1 MYIVLKPRIEPG
13 LRESFLRE
21 ATERGL
27 TVVPLP
33 GLEGRAL
40 ALVGPTAA
48 AEAMAVHAAVEESVA
63 DERPYKKVGRGLHPH
78 DTTVPL
84 GQHTLGGE
92 DVLVVAGPC
101 AVETPEQ
108 MRAIAHAAHAAGAH
122 GLRGGAFKP
131 RTSPYSFQGHGI
143 EGVRLLAE
151 VAHAEGLPVV
161 TEILDPRDLEAM
173 FAYVDIFQIGARN
186 MQNFALLKAVGG
198 QPKPV
203 LLKRGLS
210 ATLEEFLLA
219 AEYLVDSGNER
230 IVLCERGI
238 RTFETAT
245 RNTLDL
251 NAVPWLKQR
260 SHLPVVVDPSH
271 ATGLRELVAP
281 MSKAALAAGADGL
294 LIEVHP
300 DPSRAWSDGRQS
312 LDPPALTRLM
322 HELRP
327 LVAALGR
334 RLP

>member
-1 MYIVLKPRIEPG
+1 MYVVLKPRIEAA

-21 ATERGL
+21 ASERGL
-27 TVVPLP
+27 TAIPLP

-40 ALVGPTAA
+40 ALIGPAAA
-48 AEAMAVHAAVEESVA
+48 AEALAAHAAVEEAVA
-63 DERPYKKVGRGLHPH
+63 DERPYKKVARGLHPH
-78 DTTVPL
+78 DTLVAL
-84 GQHTLGGE
+84 GGHALGGE
-92 DVLVVAGPC
+92 DILVVAGPC

-108 MRAIAHAAHAAGAH
+108 MRTVAAAVRAGGAH

-131 RTSPYSFQGHGI
+131 RTSPYSFQGHGV
-143 EGVRLLAE
+143 EGVRLLAD
-151 VAHAEGLPVV
+151 VARAEGLPVV
-161 TEILDPRDLEAM
+161 TEILDPRDLDAM
-173 FAYVDIFQIGARN
+173 LPHVDVLQIGARN
-186 MQNFALLKAVGG
+186 MQNFTLLKAVGG

-219 AEYLVDSGNER
+219 AEYVVDAGNEH
-230 IVLCERGI
+230 IILCERGI

-312 LDPPALTRLM
+312 LDAPSFARLM
-322 HELRP
+322 NELRS
-327 LVAALGR
+327 LATALGR